1 MKFLVWC
8 PAEGETREDASTH
21 AAADAQD
28 AAIAWAQEYDAG
40 EYSLL
45 EGSSADCL
53 VAPEDG
59 SAEPVRYRCTGEV
72 EPSYWAEEVPPD
84 AL

>member
-8 PAEGETREDASTH
+8 PAEGETIEDANVYNE
-21 AAADAQD
+21 ADAQD
-28 AAIAWAQEYDAG
+28 AAIAWVQDYDADD
-40 EYSLL
+40 YPVLS
-45 EGSSADCL
+45 GSAADCL
-53 VAPEDG
+53 VAPKDG
-59 SAEPVRYRCTGEV
+59 SAEPVRFRCTGEA